1 MMGYLLDGGWLMLPL
16 LICSIALLAIVIDRA
31 RAFRAASIDHEGL
44 RKQVNAA
51 VAAGQLDQA
60 ITLCE
65 QSTGPVAATLL
76 AGLLRLKRLRAGGQK
91 SAAEIEITV
100 SKAMEDFAPKAMH
113 GLERRL
119 NAIVLIAS
127 ISPLLGMTGTV
138 TGMIRSFGV
147 MAASAGLDPGA
158 VAGGIAEALITTAAG
173 LLIAAPGVVIYNF
186 FVRKI
191 EEYTMS
197 IEGGIA
203 ELMEAI
209 AES

>member
-31 RAFRAASIDHEGL
+31 RAFRAALIDHEGL